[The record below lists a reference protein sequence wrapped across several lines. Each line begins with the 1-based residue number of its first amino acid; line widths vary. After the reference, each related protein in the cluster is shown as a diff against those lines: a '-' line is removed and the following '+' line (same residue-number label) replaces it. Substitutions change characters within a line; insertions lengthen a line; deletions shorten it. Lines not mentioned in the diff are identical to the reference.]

1 MRMLIGNLILLAI
14 FLFASKAWAVEYV
27 DANSPR
33 EVYRVEVDEDGGLY
47 FSSPWYQL
55 MGRRVSSIIGTQV
68 FEWTV
73 EQEFI
78 LVLQEGEFDTWSQS
92 QHKFVPYDLR
102 VLLFRGNK
110 YEEIKLR
117 KK

>member
-14 FLFASKAWAVEYV
+14 FLFASKLWATEYV
-27 DANSPR
+27 DANSPT
-33 EVYRVEVDEDGGLY
+33 EVYRVEVDDDGGLY

-55 MGRRVSSIIGTQV
+55 MGKRVVSIIGSEV

-78 LVLQEGEFDTWSQS
+78 IVLQKGEFDTWSQS
-92 QHKFVPYDLR
+92 QAKFVPYQLR
-102 VLLFRGNK
+102 VLLFIGND
-110 YEEIKLR
+110 YEEIKLMI
-117 KK
+117 K